1 VTSPLRQG
9 SQHPGEA
16 LRRYRWFGKLIVASA
31 IGAALTDVPRVVSAE
46 DLALPAE
53 VEAQLIAKVATY
65 DRTLVSRAGDKVV
78 IAIVKHASDQ
88 DSARAASLLQ
98 AAFRDVAPI
107 SNLMHEEFVV
117 AWKDGAALAQVC
129 TQKKAAIVF
138 FTPGLDREL
147 DAMVKAVEGLHV
159 LTIAGALAYM
169 KKGVVLGFDLV
180 SGRPKLVINFE
191 MSKRQ
196 GLELRSELLR
206 LARVVE

>member
-1 VTSPLRQG
+1 VTSPLRQS
-9 SQHPGEA
+9 SQQPTEK
-16 LRRYRWFGKLIVASA
+16 LRRARRFARLILGSA
-31 IGAALTDVPRVVSAE
+31 IGAALAGVPRVGSAE

-53 VEAQLIAKVATY
+53 VEAQLIAKVANY

-78 IAIVKHASDQ
+78 IAIVTRASDQ
-88 DSARAASLLQ
+88 DSARAASQLQ
-98 AAFRDVAPI
+98 AAFREIGPI
-107 SNLMHEEFVV
+107 SNLMHEEFIVP
-117 AWKDGAALAQVC
+117 WKDGAALAQAC
-129 TQKKAAIVF
+129 TQRKAAIVF
-138 FTPGLDREL
+138 FTPGLDREI

-159 LTIAGALAYM
+159 LTIAGALAYV
-169 KKGVVLGFDLV
+169 KRGVVLGFDLV